1 MFSTYTV
8 KQCFLVPTLV
18 IKYTTLRK
26 SVIMT
31 GGRRNNMLRNFEEL
45 AELVKAHP
53 VKKRIVLCCA
63 HDEHSLD
70 AVYEAYKEGII
81 EPVLVGKEDEI
92 KKICAEE
99 GFDFGDVTIYNVDDD
114 IEAAKKAVE
123 LIREGKGDFL
133 MKGKMQTS
141 DLLRQVVNKETGLQ
155 VGKIMS
161 HFGLFQVPNYHK
173 LVVLTDGGMNVQPDL
188 ETKVK
193 IINNAVE
200 VLHKLG
206 YEDPKIA
213 VLCGSEVLNKKA
225 QESVD
230 AAAIKEMWQN
240 GEIPGC
246 TIEGPIS
253 YDIAFSK
260 EIADFK
266 KFESPVAGETDCIIM
281 PSMVTGNCVGKSW
294 TVSSD
299 GRMTGII
306 VGAKVPVVL
315 TSRGSGADEKFYS
328 IVLAAAAT
336 A

>member
-1 MFSTYTV
+1 
-8 KQCFLVPTLV
+8 
-18 IKYTTLRK
+18 
-26 SVIMT
+26 
-31 GGRRNNMLRNFEEL
+31 MLRNYEEL
-45 AELVKAHP
+45 AELVKANP

-70 AVYEAYKEGII
+70 AVYEAYKQGIV

-92 KKICAEE
+92 KSICAEE

-200 VLHKLG
+200 VLHTLG
-206 YEDPKIA
+206 YEDPKVG

-240 GEIPGC
+240 GEITGC

-266 KFESPVAGETDCIIM
+266 KFESPVAGEVDCIIM

>member
-1 MFSTYTV
+1 
-8 KQCFLVPTLV
+8 
-18 IKYTTLRK
+18 
-26 SVIMT
+26 
-31 GGRRNNMLRNFEEL
+31 MLKNFEEL
-45 AELVKAHP
+45 AEMVKAHP

-70 AVYEAYKEGII
+70 AVHEAYKEGIVDA
-81 EPVLVGKEDEI
+81 VLVGKEEEI

-99 GFDFGDVTIYNVDDD
+99 GFDFGDVTIYNEEDD

-206 YEDPKIA
+206 YEDPKIG

-240 GEIPGC
+240 GEITGC

-266 KFESPVAGETDCIIM
+266 NFESPVAGEVDAIIM

-315 TSRGSGADEKFYS
+315 TSRGSGSDEKFYS

>member
-1 MFSTYTV
+1 
-8 KQCFLVPTLV
+8 
-18 IKYTTLRK
+18 
-26 SVIMT
+26 
-31 GGRRNNMLRNFEEL
+31 MLRNYDEL
-45 AELVKAHP
+45 VEIVKAHP
-53 VKKRIVLCCA
+53 ETKRIVLCCA

-70 AVYEAYKEGII
+70 AVYEAYKEGLVQ
-81 EPVLVGKEDEI
+81 PVFVGKEEEI

-99 GFDFGDVTIYNVDDD
+99 GFDFGDVTIYNEEYDV
-114 IEAAKKAVE
+114 EAAKKAVE

-173 LVVLTDGGMNVQPDL
+173 LCVLTDGGMNVQPDL

-200 VLHKLG
+200 VLHTLG
-206 YEDPKIA
+206 YENPKVG
-213 VLCGSEVLNKKA
+213 VLCGSEVPNKKA
-225 QESVD
+225 VESMD
-230 AAAIKEMWQN
+230 AVALKEMWEK
-240 GEIPGC
+240 GEITGC
-246 TIEGPIS
+246 TLEGPIS
-253 YDIAFSK
+253 YDIAFDK

-266 KFESPVAGETDCIIM
+266 GFESPVAGDVDCIIM
-281 PSMVTGNCVGKSW
+281 PSMVTGNCVGKAW

-336 A
+336 M